1 MEGEIVAAGLCV
13 VEASCCL
20 CRSQFYHLIW
30 AVQGDVVYAEVFV
43 VVPRL
48 RLFKPR
54 REKGSFIEVS
64 AGNGWLIE
72 VIPVTE

>member
-20 CRSQFYHLIW
+20 CRSQLYHLIW

-43 VVPRL
+43 VVPRPW
-48 RLFKPR
+48 LFKPR
-54 REKGSFIEVS
+54 REKGSFGEVGTS
-64 AGNGWLIE
+64 NG
-72 VIPVTE
+72 